1 MESLFFIDTGGKED
15 ASDQGLSDDNM
26 EDKVMGAKDA
36 AIEAKQRQR
45 AIKERSLASFLFGK
59 PKESSDA
66 ESRHSEEESD
76 EGLESDAESE
86 DTEEEKSDEGR
97 EDGRDDNDE
106 NDADE
111 KEVTLS
117 CAQPTF
123 SGDVLL
129 SKRKR
134 KAAWEDEDDSKV
146 LVKDVTATYKKAVGK
161 HGEAETSDEQYR
173 RAVSR
178 KFRSVVGVP
187 AWAKLDRGEDEDSDD
202 EFFRETTDVVERGEK
217 SEHLQPGL
225 LHYRKIKDMNFSSHI
240 EGAVI
245 SSAEFHPQSTVGLV
259 AGNKGNVT
267 LSQID
272 GKENPKIQTINFKDF
287 PIKTARFSASGNEFI
302 VGSKFHPHFFVY
314 DMLAGQTV
322 KVPWRNKSQEFNSA
336 KFDVSPDGK
345 LLAWV
350 GRFGTIHL
358 VSATSKELLRS
369 LKMNDWCREL
379 RFSRD
384 GGSLY
389 TIGEGGEVYIWDV
402 RSHDCLHKFQ
412 DDGCVVGTAL
422 DVSAHHLATGSSSGV
437 VNIYSLS
444 RLTSSTQPKPDRAVM
459 NLTTQIDHLR
469 FNSTGEMLALSSMD
483 KDCSVKIVHTQSLSV
498 FKNFPGPYKHLGKVN
513 SLAWSPGGGYLSMG
527 NNKGAANLYRIHHY
541 HDY

>member
-1 MESLFFIDTGGKED
+1 MMESLFFIDTGGKDD
-15 ASDQGLSDDNM
+15 ASDQLDSDDNTEEM
-26 EDKVMGAKDA
+26 VEDKVMGARDA
-36 AIEAKQRQR
+36 ATEAKQRQR

-59 PKESSDA
+59 TKESSDA
-66 ESRHSEEESD
+66 DSDHSDEEND
-76 EGLESDAESE
+76 EGLEGS
-86 DTEEEKSDEGR
+86 DTEPDDSEEDRNEEEEG
-97 EDGRDDNDE
+97 DDD
-106 NDADE
+106 DE
-111 KEVTLS
+111 KEVTIS
-117 CAQPTF
+117 SAQPTF
-123 SGDVLL
+123 SGDILL
-129 SKRKR
+129 TKRKR

-161 HGEAETSDEQYR
+161 HGSAEVSEEQYK

-178 KFRSVVGVP
+178 KFRSVVGEP

-202 EFFRETTDVVERGEK
+202 EFFRETTDVVERGAK
-217 SEHLQPGL
+217 SEHLQPGV
-225 LHYRKIKDMNFSSHI
+225 LHYRKIKDMNFSSHT

-245 SSAEFHPQSTVGLV
+245 SSTEFHPTSTVGLV

-287 PIKTARFSASGNEFI
+287 PIKTAKFSASGNEFI
-302 VGSKFHPHFFVY
+302 VGSKFHPHFFIY
-314 DMLAGQTV
+314 DMLAGQSV

-350 GRFGTIHL
+350 GRFGMIHL
-358 VSATSKELLRS
+358 VSAVSKELLRS

-389 TIGEGGEVYIWDV
+389 TFGEGGEVYIWDV
-402 RSHDCLHKFQ
+402 RSYDCLHKFQ
-412 DDGCVVGTAL
+412 DEGCVVGTAL
-422 DVSAHHLATGSSSGV
+422 DISSHHLATGSSSGV

-444 RLTSSTQPKPDRAVM
+444 GITSSTQPKPDRAVM

-469 FNSTGEMLALSSMD
+469 FNSTGEMLALSSID

-513 SLAWSPGGGYLSMG
+513 SLAWSPGSGYLSMG
-527 NNKGAANLYRIHHY
+527 NNKGAANLYRLHHY